1 MAVVI
6 ICCMILVGIFII
18 YVGWNRPYDE
28 ISSPPDIWILE
39 LLFVISEKSFKVSA
53 EKLMRV
59 SFMVLGTAWSLLFL
73 VILVTHAYYNKKEVT
88 KR

>member
-6 ICCMILVGIFII
+6 ICCMILVGFFII
-18 YVGWNRPYDE
+18 YAGWKRPYDE

-39 LLFVISEKSFKVSA
+39 LLFLIIEKPFKVSA

-59 SFMVLGTAWSLLFL
+59 SLMVLGTAWSLLFL
-73 VILVTHAYYNKKEVT
+73 VILITHAY
-88 KR
+88 